1 MERLLTLENEIKE
14 LRKIL
19 KEKEDEME
27 KIRREVFSVSK
38 VFFFG

>member
-19 KEKEDEME
+19 KEKEDEMD
-27 KIRREVFSVSK
+27 KIRREVFNVS
-38 VFFFG
+38 